1 MKKKLW
7 MLVCLCLAAMS
18 LLGCGDEDPA
28 AATYGTALEQPMTGQ
43 ELEEMA
49 HQFLVAVNGMG
60 DEYWTGQLAG
70 MSEQQ
75 NPTSYRLISSWLE
88 AKAGE
93 GSFVEF
99 GDFDIT
105 EANGTLT
112 IEQDMVFENRTLIY
126 TEIRDADTLAIT
138 DYSFDKAYTLSEKMS
153 KAGMNTLMGMGTV
166 FIVLILISLIIYC
179 FRVVPY
185 LQNRKKEQ
193 QALVQADNVQL
204 PETPVYKEEAL
215 QDDLELV
222 AVISAAIAAAT
233 GSSTDDFVVRSIKRR

>member
-1 MKKKLW
+1 
-7 MLVCLCLAAMS
+7 MLVCLCLAATT
-18 LLGCGDEDPA
+18 LLACGDENLA
-28 AATYGTALEQPMTGQ
+28 ETTYGTTLEQPMTGQ

-49 HQFLVAVNGMG
+49 HQFLEAVSGMG
-60 DEYWTGQLAG
+60 DEYWTGQLSG

-75 NPTSYRLISSWLE
+75 NPASYKLISTWLE
-88 AKAGE
+88 AKKDE

-112 IEQDMVFENRTLIY
+112 IEQEMVFENRTLIY

-138 DYSFDKAYTLSEKMS
+138 DYSFDKAYSLGEKMS

-179 FRVVPY
+179 FRIVPY

-193 QALVQADNVQL
+193 TALTAAENAQL
-204 PETPVYKEEAL
+204 PDAPVYEENAL

>member
-1 MKKKLW
+1 
-7 MLVCLCLAAMS
+7 MLVCLCLAATT
-18 LLGCGDEDPA
+18 LLACGDENLA
-28 AATYGTALEQPMTGQ
+28 ETTYGTTLEQPMTGQ

-49 HQFLVAVNGMG
+49 HQFLEAVSGMG
-60 DEYWTGQLAG
+60 DEYWTGQLSG

-75 NPTSYRLISSWLE
+75 NPASYKLISTWLE
-88 AKAGE
+88 AKKDE

-112 IEQDMVFENRTLIY
+112 IEQEMVFENRTLIY

-138 DYSFDKAYTLSEKMS
+138 DYSFDKAYSLGEKMS

-166 FIVLILISLIIYC
+166 FMVLILISLIIYC
-179 FRVVPY
+179 FRIVPY

-193 QALVQADNVQL
+193 TALAAAENAQL
-204 PETPVYKEEAL
+204 PDAPVYEENAL

-233 GSSTDDFVVRSIKRR
+233 GSSTDDFVVRSIRRR

>member
-1 MKKKLW
+1 
-7 MLVCLCLAAMS
+7 MLVCLCLAATT
-18 LLGCGDEDPA
+18 LLACGDENLA
-28 AATYGTALEQPMTGQ
+28 ETTYGTTLEQPMTGQ

-49 HQFLVAVNGMG
+49 HQFLEAVSGMG
-60 DEYWTGQLAG
+60 DEYWTGQLSG

-75 NPTSYRLISSWLE
+75 NPASYKLISTWLE
-88 AKAGE
+88 AKKDE

-112 IEQDMVFENRTLIY
+112 IEQEMVFENRTLIY

-138 DYSFDKAYTLSEKMS
+138 DYSFDKAYSLGEKMS

-179 FRVVPY
+179 FRIVPY

-193 QALVQADNVQL
+193 TALTVAENAQL
-204 PETPVYKEEAL
+204 PDAPVYEENAL

>member
-7 MLVCLCLAAMS
+7 MLVCLCLAVMS

-28 AATYGTALEQPMTGQ
+28 EVTYGTALEQPMTGQ

-49 HQFLVAVNGMG
+49 HQFLEAVSGMG
-60 DEYWTGQLAG
+60 DEYWIGQLTG

-75 NPTSYRLISSWLE
+75 NPASYRLISSWLE
-88 AKAGE
+88 AKEGE

-99 GDFDIT
+99 GEFDIT

-112 IEQDMVFENRTLIY
+112 IEQEMVFESRTLIY
-126 TEIRDADTLAIT
+126 TEIREADTLAIT
-138 DYSFDKAYTLSEKMS
+138 DYSFDKEYTLGEKMS

-179 FRVVPY
+179 FRIIPY

-193 QALVQADNVQL
+193 PALAAGNVQL
-204 PETPVYKEEAL
+204 PDAPVYEENVL

-233 GSSTDDFVVRSIKRR
+233 GSATDDFVVRSIKRR

>member
-1 MKKKLW
+1 
-7 MLVCLCLAAMS
+7 MLVCLCLSATT
-18 LLGCGDEDPA
+18 LLACGDENLA
-28 AATYGTALEQPMTGQ
+28 ETTYGTTLEQPMTGQ

-49 HQFLVAVNGMG
+49 HQFLEAVSGMG
-60 DEYWTGQLAG
+60 DEYWTGQLSG

-75 NPTSYRLISSWLE
+75 NPASYKLISTWLE
-88 AKAGE
+88 AKKDE

-112 IEQDMVFENRTLIY
+112 IEQEMVFENRTLIY

-138 DYSFDKAYTLSEKMS
+138 DYSFDKAYSLGEKMS

-179 FRVVPY
+179 FRIVPY

-193 QALVQADNVQL
+193 TALAAAENAQL
-204 PETPVYKEEAL
+204 PDAPVYEENAL

-233 GSSTDDFVVRSIKRR
+233 GSSTDDFVVRSIRRR